1 MKRFIAMGLA
11 SAMALS
17 MNYGVFARDDDALY
31 PVGSI
36 STNAYLYDDDKSAV
50 DLGVTVDSVPYGET
64 IFYPLLNNGN
74 EDSAQAIADAQALLA
89 QKQTALEAAVNA
101 YNSAL
106 SDAETKA
113 EALSAATEKK
123 QLAQAVLDAANAWN
137 NSTGDQQAY
146 NNALAAYD
154 SEETPSGTS
163 GEAVTTAST
172 LVSDANSAF
181 TAAETAANEADA
193 LVTTTEGA
201 KTTAQNEVNNAQS
214 ALDELVAANSEY
226 VFESDAVDGIKIKQK
241 WDMNSRLV
249 NNVEIAKK
257 KVTGGDTAHK
267 YIYFVA
273 VSLKNSGSTDAADI
287 SGTVSLRKSGEFD
300 YDDMELAVDME
311 IAYELSEDNEITED
325 VKLFKEGH
333 GFAGDENEEFT
344 FECDDESYFEV
355 NTLGQGKILLSAS
368 SDFDERVSTVYP
380 NANLDFFYGNGASF
394 NKTGTLYLAAES
406 GSYLYQLKD
415 DGRLV
420 KAVAEYDE
428 YDDCFVI
435 KTRTLG
441 KYVISDTELPL
452 VNTPIVGPNA
462 GSTSSGSGSSNS
474 GTVVS
479 PSNPVTGAMA

>member
-1 MKRFIAMGLA
+1 MKRFIALGLA

-17 MNYGVFARDDDALY
+17 MNAGVFARDNDALY

-36 STNAYLYDDDKSAV
+36 STSAYLYDDDKSAV
-50 DLGVTVDSVPYGET
+50 DLGAAVDSVPYGET
-64 IFYPLLNNGN
+64 IFYPLLNTGN

-89 QKQTALEAAVNA
+89 EKQTALEAAVSA
-101 YNSAL
+101 YNSAV
-106 SDAETKA
+106 SDAEEKA
-113 EALSAATEKK
+113 QALTTASSKK

-146 NNALAAYD
+146 NDAFVAFD
-154 SEETPSGTS
+154 SEGSP
-163 GEAVTTAST
+163 EATATDAVAAATTA
-172 LVSDANSAF
+172 VSNANDAF
-181 TAAETAANEADA
+181 TAAETAANAADA

-201 KTTAQNEVNNAQS
+201 KTAAQGEVDTAQT
-214 ALDELVAANSEY
+214 ALDELIAANSEF

-257 KVTGGDTAHK
+257 KVTGGDTSHK

-273 VSLKNSGSTDAADI
+273 ISIKDSGSTNAADI
-287 SGTVSLRKSGEFD
+287 SGTVQLRKSGEFD
-300 YDDMELAVDME
+300 YDDMELEVDME

-333 GFAGDENEEFT
+333 GFEGDENEEFT
-344 FECDDESYFEV
+344 FECDDETYFEV
-355 NTLGQGKILLSAS
+355 NTLGQGKILLAAS

-452 VNTPIVGPNA
+452 VDTPIVG
-462 GSTSSGSGSSNS
+462 GSANSGSSNSGSSNS